1 MENRYKG
8 LGITSMVLGI
18 ASVLLCWTVLIS
30 GLCAA
35 VGAALGIYYL
45 SKRKQERGFAI
56 TGIATSAVGL
66 ILSIGFALVIVFA
79 GVMSDD
85 RIIDE
90 EWIPFYEQQ
99 EPYYEEYPEEFFD
112 DYSDFFYDGGE
123 DHHIESF

>member
-1 MENRYKG
+1 MDKRYKG

-18 ASVLLCWTVLIS
+18 ISILSCWTMVIS

-35 VGAALGIYYL
+35 IGAAFGVYYL
-45 SKRKQERGFAI
+45 SKRKEERGFAI
-56 TGIATSAVGL
+56 TGIAASAVGL

-79 GVMSDD
+79 GIMSDD
-85 RIIDE
+85 QTIDE

-99 EPYYEEYPEEFFD
+99 EPYYEEYPKEFFD